1 MSRIRFAPLATTWR
15 EGGTWKS
22 LVAHRRAG
30 MWSSA
35 QDPPGP
41 IWKTADQ
48 IAADDR
54 VPGAPDRLHHYPAG
68 YTFYVSESIADEL
81 RKAEFTYLAVVAGGG
96 EESRTA
102 SFAERLMVV
111 EDPPDPVTR
120 KVTPGRIRT
129 PAEIE
134 LQRQLDALTE
144 ARDRDAERIEAL
156 EAKVKAKAT
165 R

>member
-1 MSRIRFAPLATTWR
+1 MSRIKFAPLSTTWR

-41 IWKTADQ
+41 IWKTADP

-54 VPGAPDRLHHYPAG
+54 VPGGPDGLHYYPG
-68 YTFYVSESIADEL
+68 GHVYFVSESIADEL
-81 RKAEFTYLAVVAGGG
+81 RKAEFTRLVLVAGGG

-102 SFAERLMVV
+102 SFGERLLVV
-111 EDPPDPVTR
+111 EDPPEPVSR

-129 PAEIE
+129 AAEAAQDAEIAD
-134 LQRQLDALTE
+134 LR
-144 ARDRDAERIEAL
+144 ERLAAL
-156 EAKVKAKAT
+156 ESKAKAKAT